1 MSIAPSLAGRAR
13 RPHRVHIS
21 DSQLFRGRRPL
32 VDPDAEEGVAFVME
46 TRADSPPLRVVRPP
60 DRAQASSERLAF
72 NYGRGSVPSRQ
83 VVEAVLAS
91 EAEPTFATAAY
102 AEPRDWGYVG
112 LYAFTAV
119 LLLRPQD
126 HIHALR
132 PLHLAEICA
141 LIGIAPM
148 LLHRLARRLP
158 VFRVTPETIGLTLFG
173 LVIVATAPF
182 SIWPSGALSEFTD
195 SYIKILIVFVLMMNT
210 LTTPQRL
217 ERITWLI
224 IVSVGYIAGRGV
236 IDYARGV
243 NMVENSGRLAGA
255 VSGIFG
261 NPNDLAMNM
270 VTFMPAAAI
279 IAISRQQAVWRR
291 LIAAGIVVLMLAT
304 IVFTKSRGGVVG
316 LTVMLA
322 AFIVLG
328 GKVRRGFG
336 AIAVACILTATPFMP
351 ASFWSRM
358 QSMFDEKEDRQHFTG
373 SSEARRVLM
382 IEGMTT
388 FIERPFT
395 GVGAGQFKN
404 YNPAGRRERWRETHN
419 ALIQVAA
426 ETGIC
431 GLLAF
436 SFLIYRAAMAAVTTR
451 RMLSPPRKRHA
462 PDPLASVLSAR
473 DRASLYNHTVAMTAG
488 VIGWFVCS
496 MFGSIAYNWTFYYVL
511 ALIIAAREMT
521 RDRLIAAHVLAMP
534 SKKPMSVPEAKFSRR
549 VASGVA

>member
-1 MSIAPSLAGRAR
+1 MDSR
-13 RPHRVHIS
+13 RRVPRLH
-21 DSQLFRGRRPL
+21 
-32 VDPDAEEGVAFVME
+32 
-46 TRADSPPLRVVRPP
+46 VVRPAE
-60 DRAQASSERLAF
+60 RAQASRERLAF
-72 NYGRGSVPSRQ
+72 NYGRPSVPSRQ
-83 VVEAVLAS
+83 LVEAVLAN

-126 HIHALR
+126 QLHALR

-141 LIGIAPM
+141 LIGIGPM
-148 LLHRLARRLP
+148 MLHRFARRLP
-158 VFRVTPETIGLTLFG
+158 VFRVTPETIGLIAFG
-173 LVIVATAPF
+173 LVILATVPF
-182 SIWPSGALSEFTD
+182 SIWPGGALSEFID
-195 SYIKILIVFVLMMNT
+195 SYLKILVVFVLMMNT

-224 IVSVGYIAGRGV
+224 ILCVGYIAARGV

-243 NMVENSGRLAGA
+243 NMVENGRLAGA

-279 IAISRQQAVWRR
+279 VAISKQQAAWRR
-291 LIAAGIVVLMLAT
+291 LIAAGIVALMLAT

-322 AFIVLG
+322 AFIILG

-336 AIAVACILTATPFMP
+336 AIAVACILAATPFMP
-351 ASFWSRM
+351 PAFWARM
-358 QSMFDEKEDRQHFTG
+358 QSMFDEKTDRQQFTG
-373 SSEARRVLM
+373 SSEARRIVM
-382 IEGMTT
+382 MEGIST
-388 FIERPFT
+388 FVERPFT

-404 YNPAGRRERWRETHN
+404 YNPSGRKERWRETHN
-419 ALIQVAA
+419 ALIQAAA
-426 ETGIC
+426 ETGIF

-436 SFLIYRAAMAAVTTR
+436 SFLIFRAAVAAAATR
-451 RMLSPPRKRHA
+451 RMLSAPRRARA
-462 PDPLASVLSAR
+462 PDPLAAVLAPR

-488 VIGWFVCS
+488 LIGWFVCS

-511 ALIIAAREMT
+511 ALIVAAREMT
-521 RDRLIAAHVLAMP
+521 RDRLVAAQLLGSP
-534 SKKPMSVPEAKFSRR
+534 GKKPTSVPAAKFSRR